1 MFFSI
6 FDKVTER
13 CVNIRFVRYGLTEK
27 NFSGFP
33 ATHPYSH
40 YATRS
45 QAYDNLFKYRTLFI
59 SFHTFLKQ
67 SQDFIVGQIK
77 IAVVQFIFPEGEK
90 PNIKPIWQR
99 FIIVSHHMNRLSF
112 SPAVAYLCGSGYIQ
126 TIILIVIIK
135 GAIDDTHRKF
145 SGGTF
150 LSQPMKFSFVFG
162 KHIPASWQDENRKE
176 AQH

>member
-90 PNIKPIWQR
+90 PNIKSIWQR
-99 FIIVSHHMNRLSF
+99 FIIVSHHMNRTTVTPTRSD
-112 SPAVAYLCGSGYIQ
+112 AGRSGYIQ
-126 TIILIVIIK
+126 SIVLIMIIK
-135 GAIDDTHRKF
+135 GAIDDTHWKF

-150 LSQPMKFSFVFG
+150 LSQPMKLGFVFG
-162 KHIPASWQDENRKE
+162 KHISAS
-176 AQH
+176 

>member
-1 MFFSI
+1 GYS
-6 FDKVTER
+6 
-13 CVNIRFVRYGLTEK
+13 LTKK

-67 SQDFIVGQIK
+67 SQYFIVGQIK

-90 PNIKPIWQR
+90 PNIKPIRQG
-99 FIIVSHHMNRLSF
+99 FIIVTDYMNRLALA
-112 SPAVAYLCGSGYIQ
+112 PAITYFCGSRYIQ
-126 TIILIVIIK
+126 SIVLIMIIK
-135 GAIDDTHRKF
+135 GAIDDTHWKF

-150 LSQPMKFSFVFG
+150 LSQPMKLGFVFG
-162 KHIPASWQDENRKE
+162 KHISAFWQDENRKE